1 MSALRWWA
9 RWLWLW
15 PLLATVAWAGGPRF
29 VAGTTF
35 CCYASGNW
43 QGWYMSPKYFTDPG
57 DLAANVS
64 HAQADAMVAAAA
76 KLWNVPTAWITL
88 SQGGTLAEH
97 VSSANTYFDGT
108 QVVFPSDVMA
118 ANYAAIQIA
127 VIYDRDGSVTDT
139 ILGSGASS
147 PSGCRQTGVTESVDS
162 FASSGQILHA
172 VIVLNG
178 RCVGTTAQQ
187 LTQMQ
192 YQLTR
197 VFGRVLGLAWSQV
210 NDNVFTGA
218 TTPTAVQ
225 MQYWPL
231 MHPMDIVCG
240 PYTYLCEQNAFA
252 LRVDDLSALGLLY
265 PVGSVGGGKTP
276 TLANGAPMVGWV
288 SFPNGQGMELA
299 NVVVRLS
306 PSVWGTWEAW
316 QTVSGV
322 SGILYQQNGGNAI
335 TGAETDS
342 ENVGTTFAGSE
353 GRFNIGVIPMT
364 AQWNGM
370 SATTESINPLYWGEY
385 SLGPYER
392 PPVTISGPAQSA
404 LEPFAAAS
412 QTYAEWITM
421 SGAPASCGA
430 GGNGS
435 PGAAVSVDAS
445 GWWKGVLCPT
455 GFSSWW
461 TAAVKANRTYTLETT
476 ALDETGAATLGKLQP
491 VLGIWDGTGQ
501 IGVEGT
507 PMNSLALG
515 MTQLQM
521 PSGTTD
527 DGLLLGIADLY
538 GAGRPDFGYQARL
551 LYADALSPSV
561 LGPAGGQITIT
572 GMGFRAG
579 NRVTVNGVSATVVS
593 TTANQI
599 VAVAPTMTASGSTAG
614 TAVDVAVVDA
624 TTNGSTVMQGALV
637 YGGSGVDKISVVTAP
652 AALET
657 GVVAS
662 VPFEVKVVAADGV
675 TAVKGASVQFAVAS
689 GSAVMG
695 CGSNCVV
702 TTDANGLA
710 QTTLAGGAAG
720 TVVVSATELSGGAT
734 VKVTLKDSD
743 PMRAVS
749 IAGGPMYLAAGAG
762 AQWTLT
768 MTAMQDGA
776 IAAGAPVSWS
786 ATGAGLSVSSVLGT
800 TGVAGTATTVASE
813 AAIASG
819 SANVVIGCAWVTVC
833 ANWTVYGVDPSLW
846 AVAVKSGGTQSV
858 KAGTALGAVGLL
870 VTDGAGHPVIG
881 ATVTVY
887 QTVYAWEGTCTAVRC
902 ASAPVL
908 ETSKVTAMS
917 DMNGV
922 VMVTPLEVAG
932 QPQVVQIA
940 ASTGMAGFATAT
952 LSVQP

>member
-1 MSALRWWA
+1 M
-9 RWLWLW
+9 LWMW
-15 PLLATVAWAGGPRF
+15 PMLATAAWAGGPRF

-43 QGWYMSPKYFTDPG
+43 QSWYTSPQYFTDPG
-57 DLAANVS
+57 DLAGNVS

-108 QVVFPSDVMA
+108 QVVFPPDVMA

-139 ILGSGASS
+139 ILGAGASS

-178 RCVGTTAQQ
+178 RCVGTTTQQ

-218 TTPTAVQ
+218 PTPTAVQ

-252 LRVDDLSALGLLY
+252 LRADDLSALGLLY
-265 PVGSVGGGKTP
+265 PVGSVSGGKTP

-316 QTVSGV
+316 ETVSGL
-322 SGILYQQNGGNAI
+322 SGILYQQNGGNPV
-335 TGAETDS
+335 TGAETDG
-342 ENVGTTFAGSE
+342 ENVGTTFPGSE
-353 GRFNIGVIPMT
+353 GRFNIGLIPMT

-370 SATTESINPLYWGEY
+370 GATTEAINPLYWGEY

-404 LEPFAAAS
+404 LEPFAAAG

-435 PGAAVSVDAS
+435 PGAAMSADAS
-445 GWWKGVLCPT
+445 GWWKSVLCPT

-461 TAAVKANRTYTLETT
+461 TATVKANRTYTIETT

-491 VLGIWDGTGQ
+491 VIGVWDVTGQ
-501 IGVEGT
+501 IGAEGT

-521 PSGTTD
+521 PSGAAD
-527 DGLLLGIADLY
+527 DALLVGIADMY
-538 GAGRPDFGYQARL
+538 GAGRPDFAYQARL
-551 LYADALSPSV
+551 LYADAVTPAV
-561 LGPAGGQITIT
+561 LGTAGGQITIT
-572 GMGFRAG
+572 GMGFRSG
-579 NRVTVNGVSATVVS
+579 NKVTVNGVNATVVS
-593 TTANQI
+593 TTATQI
-599 VAVAPTMTASGSTAG
+599 VAVTPTMMAAGATAG
-614 TAVDVAVVDA
+614 TSVDVGVVDA
-624 TTNGSTVMQGALV
+624 STSGSTVMQGALV
-637 YGGSGVDKISVVTAP
+637 YGGSGIDGIQVVTAP

-657 GVVAS
+657 SVVAS
-662 VPFEVKVVAADGV
+662 VPFNVKVVSADGV
-675 TAVKGASVQFAVAS
+675 TAVKGAQVQFGVAS
-689 GSAVMG
+689 GSVVMG
-695 CGSNCVV
+695 CGTSCVA

-710 QTTLAGGAAG
+710 QTTLTGGAAG

-743 PMRAVS
+743 PVRSVS
-749 IAGGPMYLAAGAG
+749 VAGGPTYLAAGAG

-768 MTAMQDGA
+768 LTATQDGA
-776 IAAGAPVSWS
+776 LAVGTPVSWS
-786 ATGAGLSVSSVLGT
+786 ATGAGLSVAPAVGT
-800 TGVAGTATTVASE
+800 TGAAGTATTVASVTS
-813 AAIASG
+813 IASG
-819 SANVVIGCAWVTVC
+819 STNVATGCAWVTVC
-833 ANWTVYGVDPSLW
+833 ANWTVYGVDASLW
-846 AVAVKSGGTQSV
+846 TVAVESGGAQTV
-858 KAGTALGAVGLL
+858 KTGAALGTVDLL
-870 VTDGAGHPVIG
+870 VTDGAGHPVVG
-881 ATVTVY
+881 ATVTVF
-887 QTVYAWEGTCTAVRC
+887 QTAYAWEGTCTAVRC

-908 ETSKVTAMS
+908 ETSKVTVMS
-917 DMNGV
+917 DANGLV
-922 VMVTPLEVAG
+922 AVTPLEVMG

-940 ASTGMAGFATAT
+940 ASTGTAGFATAT
-952 LSVQP
+952 LTVHP